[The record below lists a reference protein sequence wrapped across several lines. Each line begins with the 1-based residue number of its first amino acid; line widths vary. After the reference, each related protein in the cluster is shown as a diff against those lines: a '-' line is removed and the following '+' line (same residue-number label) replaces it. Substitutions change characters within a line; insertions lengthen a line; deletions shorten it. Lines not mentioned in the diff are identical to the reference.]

1 MLYTKLRGNQPAG
14 SREEDFTIY
23 GRGDYM
29 VVATIL
35 VM

>member
-1 MLYTKLRGNQPAG
+1 MLYTKLRGNRIAG
-14 SREEDFTIY
+14 SREEGFTIY
-23 GRGDYM
+23 GRGDNM